1 MDVFTVLSVVN
12 FEIPA
17 CHRSA
22 AIQYDFSRMS
32 RGSLKMVWYGDVHF
46 KQRAVDKFPVAEK
59 ELVTNVHK
67 RLQNIFDIS
76 AVDKSTVSSCVSR
89 IAGSA
94 KQLRQLMRKA
104 GKNYPGPDY
113 IAHVFVFLGSIFCR
127 FTN

>member
-1 MDVFTVLSVVN
+1 VFAILSVVN

-22 AIQYDFSRMS
+22 AVQYDFSRMR
-32 RGSLKMVWYGDVHF
+32 RGSLQMVWYGNVHF
-46 KQRAVDKFPVAEK
+46 KQWAVGKFPVAEK

-76 AVDKSTVSSCVSR
+76 AADKSTVSSCVSR

-94 KQLRQLMRKA
+94 KQLRQLMGKA

-113 IAHVFVFLGSIFCR
+113 IAHVFVFLGSIISGI
-127 FTN
+127 TN